1 MPGDLGTVNIDVHR
15 FFRVIDARHWNNLST
30 FFRFREPGKTAEE
43 HYYIYRNGLEEISS
57 NSGVGERL
65 QARASFLLDCLE
77 YDTFVNGFATF
88 VERSESKQ
96 TEGSVHGLFL
106 NIAKGAGNKRPRSK
120 DRSPFV
126 DRRIKRKESDSKQ
139 EGASVTAGETLYNP
153 ERRLQH
159 IVGHPLV
166 QVPIPPN
173 KPSPSDVADTSNV
186 ASSPVPI
193 HPKIPSLQRSQSAVS
208 DVTDSP
214 SITSSPIPFPQ
225 GRLADSSTENSPILP
240 TTSVS
245 SESIST
251 FDNTAEFFS
260 QSQHLQDVVL
270 ETLQKGKVLPAW
282 ARDRPTW
289 KFQMRVGGKDYGP
302 DVTSWYNQARTNH
315 SLTHNDV
322 DKIALLSGIAHLY
335 DKHHDLDKR
344 TIAYIRNVCLN
355 SIYSAEDED
364 MRRARAAYAKWHCW
378 VTALRSLVFDETRLA
393 EKEGRDPKPI
403 STRSLVKEI
412 LSSFDH
418 CEEERITPI
427 FFAGLNLFRKFNNWK
442 ISRSEMSWTMSVVAP
457 LLEEF
462 MSAQHEIMFT
472 CANSSS
478 SAGNDRRGQENQS
491 HQPSRPDVIGL
502 AAEGK
507 AEVFYGEIKLE
518 KTTTEDQHIDRLRLA
533 IFCKDALDSFER
545 TLEATPPVVSF
556 QVIGK
561 QVVVFFAVKVGN
573 AILHCKLSSFSLP
586 VTLEELDLREDV
598 FFPLFQAQ
606 TLIKTTAEM
615 LGRKRPTPI
624 AIQVFPTM
632 ASPERIK
639 IMTTSEGK
647 KMPQVSQSKQ

>member
-1 MPGDLGTVNIDVHR
+1 MSSDLGTVNIDVHR
-15 FFRVIDARHWNNLST
+15 FFRVTDARHWNSLPT
-30 FFRFREPGKTAEE
+30 FFKFREPRKTAEE

-57 NSGVGERL
+57 NSGVDKRL
-65 QARASFLLDCLE
+65 QARASFLLDSLE
-77 YDTFVNGFATF
+77 YDAFVNGFATF

-106 NIAKGAGNKRPRSK
+106 NIAKGAGNKRPFSK
-120 DRSPFV
+120 DRSPC
-126 DRRIKRKESDSKQ
+126 R
-139 EGASVTAGETLYNP
+139 
-153 ERRLQH
+153 
-159 IVGHPLV
+159 
-166 QVPIPPN
+166 QVPIPSN
-173 KPSPSDVADTSNV
+173 KPSPSDVTDTSNV
-186 ASSPVPI
+186 TSSPVPI
-193 HPKIPSLQRSQSAVS
+193 HLKIPSLQRSQSAVS
-208 DVTDSP
+208 DVTGSP
-214 SITSSPIPFPQ
+214 SITSSPTPFPQ
-225 GRLADSSTENSPILP
+225 GRLVDSSTENSPILL

-245 SESIST
+245 SETIST
-251 FDNTAEFFS
+251 FDNAVEFFS

-270 ETLQKGKVLPAW
+270 EILQKGKVLPAW

-289 KFQMRVGGKDYGP
+289 QFQMRVGEKDYGL

-315 SLTHNDV
+315 SLIHNDV
-322 DKIALLSGIAHLY
+322 DKIALLSGIVHLY
-335 DKHHDLDKR
+335 DKHHDLDKQA
-344 TIAYIRNVCLN
+344 IAYIRNVCLN

-364 MRRARAAYAKWHCW
+364 MRRARAAHAKWQCW
-378 VTALRSLVFDETRLA
+378 VTTLGSLVFDEARLA

-403 STRSLVKEI
+403 STRGLVKEI

-418 CEEERITPI
+418 CEEEGITPI

-442 ISRSEMSWTMSVVAP
+442 ISRSEMSWTASVVVP

-462 MSAQHEIMFT
+462 MSVQHEIMFT

-478 SAGNDRRGQENQS
+478 SAGNNRRSQENQS

-545 TLEATPPVVSF
+545 DLEITPPVVSF

-561 QVVVFFAVKVGN
+561 QVVIFFAVKVGN
-573 AILHCKLSSFSLP
+573 TILHCKLSSFSLP
-586 VTLEELDLREDV
+586 VTLNELDLREDV
-598 FFPLFQAQ
+598 FFRLFQAQ
-606 TLIKTTAEM
+606 TLIKTTTEM

-624 AIQVFPTM
+624 TIQVFPTM

-639 IMTTSEGK
+639 IMATSK
-647 KMPQVSQSKQ
+647 DKMPLVSQSKQ